1 MFSFLGTDFTD
12 FISLCFRSLRLM
24 RWHGIKTV
32 FRVIQMGVSLDKQR
46 TGSVQSVQSV
56 SPKNWIQKNGENA
69 CRFKKKSY
77 LCIAFEKE
85 HFWKEVLERWQS
97 GRSRR
102 SWKPLYWEV
111 PGVRIPLSPQEIE
124 TSKRLKFIWRILF
137 VSFLLQGGSRQR
149 GDGLVNPSLSAR
161 KWMC

>member
-1 MFSFLGTDFTD
+1 MCYRDPSSLKLLWMTITRNKLNYNLWKSVTSCWGLCPKKSVVKPKKNLG
-12 FISLCFRSLRLM
+12 
-24 RWHGIKTV
+24 
-32 FRVIQMGVSLDKQR
+32 
-46 TGSVQSVQSV
+46 
-56 SPKNWIQKNGENA
+56 NA

-111 PGVRIPLSPQEIE
+111 PGVRIPLSPLKQK

-137 VSFLLQGGSRQR
+137 VFFLLQGGSRQR
-149 GDGLVNPSLSAR
+149 RDGLDNPYLSAR
-161 KWMC
+161 KRIRKKLRILFFV